1 MFLFVLVI
9 HNYTQKAVEN
19 LLRNMSFCIKII
31 LLCIEWRNS
40 MSVLTFKGGVHPI
53 EGKELSKAIAVRK
66 IQPDG

>member
-53 EGKELSKAIAVRK
+53 EGKELSKAVAVRK
-66 IQPDG
+66 I